1 MKATEF
7 LRRAAQHMD
16 DRAKTYDKPG
26 GERSM
31 AATVAAFNAVTG
43 KTLTETEG
51 WLLMMLLKA
60 VRLQQRATYHAD
72 SAEDMVAYAA
82 LAGEARSQ
90 QVIGWP
96 PIVDTETPTGP

>member
-1 MKATEF
+1 MKASEF
-7 LRRAAQHMD
+7 LRAAARHMD

-31 AATVAAFNAVTG
+31 SSTVVAFNAITG
-43 KTLTETEG
+43 KTLTEAEG
-51 WLLMMLLKA
+51 WMLMMLLKA

-96 PIVDTETPTGP
+96 PILDQEIPTGP